1 MTKLS
6 KRSDGFV
13 LKRLDPGH
21 LAFAEL
27 VEESRK
33 EGFWMLVHLADGWA
47 REENRFRGR
56 GETLLAAWRGDELAG
71 VCCLGI
77 DPHVEKRREGRVM
90 HLYVRSGCRRLGAG
104 RLLIAAIVE
113 KARKYFPVLNVS
125 APEEAFPFYEEMG
138 FRRVDSQSATHRLQL
153 ARPRSGK
160 GG

>member
-6 KRSDGFV
+6 KRSAGFV
-13 LKRLDPGH
+13 LKRLDPAH
-21 LAFAEL
+21 PAFAEL

-33 EGFWMLVHLADGWA
+33 EGFWMLVRLADGWA
-47 REENRFRGR
+47 RDENRFRGR

-90 HLYVRSGCRRLGAG
+90 HLYVRPACRRLGAG
-104 RLLIAAIVE
+104 RLLIDAIVE
-113 KARKYFPVLNVS
+113 KARKYFPALNVN
-125 APEEAFPFYEEMG
+125 APEEASAFYETLG
-138 FRRVDSQSATHRLQL
+138 FRRVESPSANHRLQL
-153 ARPRSGK
+153 VRPRSGK